1 MEQIK
6 KSRVSPNIVCLC
18 VDNNRP
24 PIELR
29 LYHCY
34 SREPLY
40 VSDVSSLFLE
50 LERLYNDLDYPQ
62 STMQSRSFSKSVK
75 QYQRN
80 KRKDATKL
88 MSEQEVTNQKGK
100 KATFVIH
107 VLCRQHA
114 TWQGNVVWAEKGS
127 SKNFRSA
134 LELLKLI
141 DSALVER
148 GTPEQEQDPTK

>member
-1 MEQIK
+1 MGRGPN
-6 KSRVSPNIVCLC
+6 SRIAQNIVCVCIDSTHPLM
-18 VDNNRP
+18 
-24 PIELR
+24 ESR

-34 SREPLY
+34 SKEPLY
-40 VSDVSSLFLE
+40 FSDISSLYLE
-50 LERLYNDLDYPQ
+50 LEKLYDSLDYPQ
-62 STMQSRSFSKSVK
+62 ATVQSRSFSKEK
-75 QYQRN
+75 QHESN

-88 MSEQEVTNQKGK
+88 MSEQEATNQKGK